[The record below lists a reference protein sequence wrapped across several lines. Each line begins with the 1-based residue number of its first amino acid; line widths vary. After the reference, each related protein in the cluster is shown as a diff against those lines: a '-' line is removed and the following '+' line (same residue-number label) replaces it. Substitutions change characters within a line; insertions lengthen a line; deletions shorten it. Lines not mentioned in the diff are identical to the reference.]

1 MSAFVDPLDAA
12 VALAAAAAAVIQGGK
27 DGLVSSV
34 GDLSTALAYFETAVA
49 GSQRGHPAVSP
60 FTSPRRFADA
70 LRMVDPKAQNVCG
83 LATCLLSAGAE
94 IVAERGIPP
103 RDPAVRLLA
112 SQLIW
117 ICGVDGA
124 DHDFS
129 DLIAECHRRVQA
141 QQTSQV
147 P

>member
-12 VALAAAAAAVIQGGK
+12 VALAAAAAAVIQGGT

-34 GDLSTALAYFETAVA
+34 GDLSTALAYFETAMA
-49 GSQRGHPAVSP
+49 GSQQGHPAVSP
-60 FTSPRRFADA
+60 FTSARRFADA
-70 LRMVDPKAQNVCG
+70 LRMIDPKAQNISG
-83 LATCLLSAGAE
+83 LASCLLSAGAE
-94 IVAERGIPP
+94 VVAERGIPP

-117 ICGVDGA
+117 VCRVDGA

-141 QQTSQV
+141 QQSSPV

>member
-1 MSAFVDPLDAA
+1 M
-12 VALAAAAAAVIQGGK
+12 
-27 DGLVSSV
+27 
-34 GDLSTALAYFETAVA
+34 
-49 GSQRGHPAVSP
+49 
-60 FTSPRRFADA
+60 ADA

-83 LATCLLSAGAE
+83 LAICLLSAGAE
-94 IVAERGIPP
+94 VVAERGIPP

-117 ICGVDGA
+117 VCSVDGA

-141 QQTSQV
+141 QQTNPV